1 MTLDWITLVCGVFV
15 CSKDVCVC
23 VCERRSGFTEEI
35 VCDRRPSWFICV
47 SVLLDCVVCRLVDR
61 LNNVSVLSGPN
72 DPIPILTSVTP
83 SSAHYLWLFMP
94 VCVCACVEA
103 FQGLKVFEC
112 WTTVCMWLRIFMGL
126 SASVLLCIS
135 TYTIWSSE
143 HCSTWQQIK
152 MSRSQSCSGM
162 CVFACVILINFT
174 T

>member
-1 MTLDWITLVCGVFV
+1 MKAQSVCVHDWPMTLDWITLVCGVFV

-83 SSAHYLWLFMP
+83 SSAHYL
-94 VCVCACVEA
+94 
-103 FQGLKVFEC
+103 
-112 WTTVCMWLRIFMGL
+112 
-126 SASVLLCIS
+126 
-135 TYTIWSSE
+135 
-143 HCSTWQQIK
+143 
-152 MSRSQSCSGM
+152 
-162 CVFACVILINFT
+162 
-174 T
+174 